1 MVYPLSSIV
10 CISMG
15 SAVCGYTFE
24 NFGVTRAQRR
34 APPRRGTLLLS
45 PVCAVVPPLGDA
57 RRPRRGEH
65 HAASLRRVAGAY
77 VFMSSGLRTMVACS
91 TPSSFHFHRLPFTY
105 LSKDSRLRDTFH
117 CRAATLSSGA
127 VGGRLRRAKHAARH
141 SRAVRGQTS
150 LGTGAETRRKTAA
163 SRRTAAKAPR
173 VAWPG
178 K

>member
-77 VFMSSGLRTMVACS
+77 VFMSSGLTETLLSVTETGTSKVSVVCLVSVKQSTPNYYKPTPSNRRGWVYLYGRGWACS
-91 TPSSFHFHRLPFTY
+91 NWGPPLFIFTVYPSRI
-105 LSKDSRLRDTFH
+105 
-117 CRAATLSSGA
+117 
-127 VGGRLRRAKHAARH
+127 
-141 SRAVRGQTS
+141 
-150 LGTGAETRRKTAA
+150 
-163 SRRTAAKAPR
+163 SRRTLGYAIPFTVVPPPFLPER
-173 VAWPG
+173 SVG
-178 K
+178 V